1 MILDIR
7 MIYPLILVLLAH
19 SLIPQ
24 IFNCL
29 WMLSRWR
36 LDRQSL
42 VEGRWAPAREP
53 GENRGGACDLVL
65 GASYWL
71 LRESEV

>member
-42 VEGRWAPAREP
+42 VEGTWAPMGAWGEP
-53 GENRGGACDLVL
+53 RRACDLVL
-65 GASYWL
+65 GASSWL